1 MKRFLLLFALMA
13 TLGASAQKL
22 PSEKGMGAYLFTY
35 FNDPT
40 HSLFMAVS
48 YDGYHFKAVN
58 DSKPIISGDSI
69 ADQRGIRDPH
79 ICRGPN
85 GWFYIAM
92 TDLHVFGK
100 QRG

>member
-1 MKRFLLLFALMA
+1 MKKTLFLLLAVLIA
-13 TLGASAQKL
+13 STAGAKKQL
-22 PSEKGMGAYLFTY
+22 TEKDMGAYLFTY

-58 DSKPIISGDSI
+58 ESKPIISGDSI

-92 TDLHVFGK
+92 TDLHIFA
-100 QRG
+100 